1 MLVGETETTGVDV
14 GDEVK
19 GMANDTLVGDLI
31 GDGVSVGD
39 LDGDLVGCFAGTVVG
54 AFVDG

>member
-1 MLVGETETTGVDV
+1 MLVDETETTGVDV

-54 AFVDG
+54 AFDF